1 MKRVCT
7 TCFPLV
13 FHVAQSLIFHVY
25 STWLCLLGCSIGQW
39 ARDWDMHF
47 NEKKCYII
55 STLKDSHPYFYQLNG
70 YVLKGVPLSPYLG
83 VLLSENCCLKRNG
96 LFLTRWF
103 QPGICISCVGPFLQ
117 SDINILQRI
126 QRRAARFVQGRG
138 RWSPINTSPHHTVLE
153 LSWDSLNHRRK
164 LARLSLLYK
173 TLNGAVALPTDKLI
187 KQHSRT
193 RGRKKTILS
202 ISGVTKT
209 SISHTFFRGQ

>member
-1 MKRVCT
+1 M
-7 TCFPLV
+7 
-13 FHVAQSLIFHVY
+13 Q
-25 STWLCLLGCSIGQW
+25 
-39 ARDWDMHF
+39 F

-70 YVLKGVPLSPYLG
+70 HVLKGVPISPYLG
-83 VLLSENCCLKRNG
+83 VLLSEDCCLKRNG

-138 RWSPINTSPHHTVLE
+138 RWSPINTSPHPTVPK

-193 RGRKKTILS
+193 RGGKNNLKHIRCNKNKYKSHFFPRTIIFVDLNELPEKTKEAAS
-202 ISGVTKT
+202 IGIFKRCLGRPACSA
-209 SISHTFFRGQ
+209 H